1 MIIIVSVQLTTSFF
15 FFFFFTTSYVQFA
28 AFYRLCLVRYFI
40 ISAKLADFTI
50 SAQLVT
56 IPIST
61 QSCTTSYFYFTISES
76 LASLQ
81 ENVTNPH
88 IISVPLAMYIWFH
101 LLSLQL
107 VIYIWLYLLSMY
119 TNRRFY
125 TIFN

>member
-1 MIIIVSVQLTTSFF
+1 MIIIVSVQLTTSLFF
-15 FFFFFTTSYVQFA
+15 FLFTTSYVQFA

-50 SAQLVT
+50 SAQLVS
-56 IPIST
+56 ILIST
-61 QSCTTSYFYFTISES
+61 QSCTTSYFYFTVSKS

-88 IISVPLAMYIWFH
+88 SIYVLLAMYIWFH